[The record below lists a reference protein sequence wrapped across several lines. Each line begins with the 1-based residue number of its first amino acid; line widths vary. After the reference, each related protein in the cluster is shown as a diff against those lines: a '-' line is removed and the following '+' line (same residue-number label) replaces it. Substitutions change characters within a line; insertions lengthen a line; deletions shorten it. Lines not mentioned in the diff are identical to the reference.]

1 MPRRASPSSSDH
13 WGRSSKIG
21 FTLDPIDEA
30 GSYPL
35 TVTVT
40 AVNDSENQDMAP
52 TRTGMVNIMDFVPV
66 HRALVEE
73 YTGTWCGWCTRGL
86 VAMRLLAETYGDD
99 FIGVAYHNG
108 DPMEVTTDY
117 PSPVKG
123 FPSAFVD
130 RNHDVDPYYGYE
142 SAGFGMKDLIDY
154 VMSQLA
160 VVDLNVK
167 ANWVDEART
176 ELKATVESN
185 FVMNASKHNF
195 GIEVMLIEDDM
206 YGPAGSDWDQHNY
219 DCCQHGQQLRLLVLC

>member
-1 MPRRASPSSSDH
+1 MITTDKMGGGLWIHTTSAMRNWTDLSSSGSPCIELILEGQQENAAAIVVPANTYAKKGEPILIEGRIYNHGTTPISSYSFTYEINGVTQTVNLKGNIRADH

-40 AVNDSENQDMAP
+40 AVNGSENQDMAP

-99 FIGVAYHNG
+99 FIGVAYHNS
-108 DPMEVTTDY
+108 DPM
-117 PSPVKG
+117 
-123 FPSAFVD
+123 
-130 RNHDVDPYYGYE
+130 
-142 SAGFGMKDLIDY
+142 
-154 VMSQLA
+154 
-160 VVDLNVK
+160 
-167 ANWVDEART
+167 
-176 ELKATVESN
+176 
-185 FVMNASKHNF
+185 
-195 GIEVMLIEDDM
+195 
-206 YGPAGSDWDQHNY
+206 
-219 DCCQHGQQLRLLVLC
+219 